1 MDLNTHSVHDDTNR
15 FRPHELEEV
24 LEDPF
29 GLRFLPDH
37 ELSASQ
43 ARYFAIGRT
52 LTGRGLFLCFWTD
65 GKSTRIHAV
74 REMSTAESHFYDRHY
89 ASFK

>member
-1 MDLNTHSVHDDTNR
+1 MELDTSSVHYDLNR
-15 FRPHELEEV
+15 FRQHELEEA

-37 ELSASQ
+37 ELSAEQ

-52 LTGRGLFLCFWTD
+52 LTGRGLFVCFWTD
-65 GKSTRIHAV
+65 GKSMRIHAV
-74 REMSTAESHFYDRHY
+74 RDMSTSESHFYDRNY